1 MVLEKLDFQ
10 ISWMGGLS
18 FTKTAQILTT
28 CGRKHLVKGSFSDSD
43 SDSKSDESD
52 DEGDPGHILDR
63 TEYI

>member
-1 MVLEKLDFQ
+1 M
-10 ISWMGGLS
+10 S
-18 FTKTAQILTT
+18 

-52 DEGDPGHILDR
+52 DEGDPGRILDR